1 MLKCLEIY
9 KYRYVQELLKC
20 LIFCKLPYVT
30 STDLAG
36 TVVLQE
42 GSERPGFPSQRDL
55 SAQDSPWLRLG
66 TDSCRPTEP
75 SSSTTSAPVR
85 GKRDRSPRRA
95 VGNAR
100 SAERKERRANSS
112 LRRQHPSAGT
122 AAQIAGDSAH
132 RSLPG
137 GGGERGKQNRVLRAL
152 WEERT
157 VPRPER
163 PGRLRTAPG
172 GCPGPGDGDAKRRWL
187 LTPDGL
193 CRENLHKFPTG
204 KSGGYLRPLQKEK
217 KKKTPYKIIKITP
230 PAPSACEGGG

>member
-75 SSSTTSAPVR
+75 PAQLRPRFGGSGTAAHGGLSAMREVRSERSAAQTAASGDSIPAPVR
-85 GKRDRSPRRA
+85 PRKLPGIQRTAVCRAGEESEENRTASFVLSGKNGQYRDQSDRAGSAPRRA
-95 VGNAR
+95 AALAPGMGTR
-100 SAERKERRANSS
+100 S
-112 LRRQHPSAGT
+112 
-122 AAQIAGDSAH
+122 
-132 RSLPG
+132 G
-137 GGGERGKQNRVLRAL
+137 GG
-152 WEERT
+152 
-157 VPRPER
+157 
-163 PGRLRTAPG
+163 
-172 GCPGPGDGDAKRRWL
+172 C
-187 LTPDGL
+187 
-193 CRENLHKFPTG
+193 
-204 KSGGYLRPLQKEK
+204 
-217 KKKTPYKIIKITP
+217 
-230 PAPSACEGGG
+230 